1 MAGQTHLNL
10 QDTGLSRR
18 VTRHIFLPLP
28 LRASWQSTVHT
39 VTQQFYSSDRI
50 QDHKRTWAPSKG
62 TSTFYINLNSLIL
75 WVLSTLLESFSG
87 LFFSGQIWV
96 WETVCLFSVSTL
108 FCVQRKVAIEILP
121 CGLTLTTTSFTHHQ
135 VTPIPGLGS
144 EHIHGVSQVICRT
157 EPLRDEV
164 PFRVSMVGFPGS
176 SAVKT
181 PSAK

>member
-10 QDTGLSRR
+10 QDMGLSRR

-50 QDHKRTWAPSKG
+50 QDHKRTWAPSKS

-75 WVLSTLLESFSG
+75 WVLSTLLESLSS

-96 WETVCLFSVSTL
+96 WETASSRYPLCFAFSGKWL
-108 FCVQRKVAIEILP
+108 IEILP
-121 CGLTLTTTSFTHHQ
+121 CGLTLATTSTTHHQ
-135 VTPIPGLGS
+135 VTPIPDLGS
-144 EHIHGVSQVICRT
+144 EHIHGISQVICRM